1 MGNANWWMPAWL
13 KRIVPE
19 LKEGPSDE
27 ALPGLAYPAPS
38 NGAPAARPW
47 PAFNV
52 GHLRMLAGSIGTDD
66 ILLLKMRPLRI
77 GRDESNDLQFFDDGI
92 SRFHA
97 RVDYDAIAGT
107 HVVVD
112 LGSTNGVYVN
122 GQRIAAQPASTRLRE
137 GDRIEIGGTTQ
148 VVLVYEVRPLE
159 SSDVAGPQISV
170 SV

>member
-1 MGNANWWMPAWL
+1 MAG
-13 KRIVPE
+13 
-19 LKEGPSDE
+19 
-27 ALPGLAYPAPS
+27 
-38 NGAPAARPW
+38 

-52 GHLRMLAGSIGTDD
+52 GHLRALTGSLGTDD
-66 ILLLKMRPLRI
+66 IVLLKTRPLRI

-97 RVDYDAIAGT
+97 RVDFDPIAGT

-137 GDRIEIGGTTQ
+137 GDRFEIGGTVD
-148 VVLVYEVRPLE
+148 VVLIYEVRPLAPGGV
-159 SSDVAGPQISV
+159 DGQPLSV
-170 SV
+170 GV